1 MSYKTWR
8 NIEFSLNR
16 SSINRAIREIQACK
30 KQLAEAMNALV
41 RELAEQGAQVARMQ
55 VASFDAVDSGEL
67 EHSIYGYYDPESR
80 IGYVIA
86 GAAHAFYVEYGTGPV
101 GAENPHPEPERAGWQ
116 YAIGDHIFTTKTG
129 KVGWVYNA
137 GSNGV
142 FGFAELSGGKGWAFT
157 EGQPA
162 RPFMY
167 NTLVWL
173 EEAAEALG
181 RKILS

>member
-8 NIEFSLNR
+8 NIEMTLDRN
-16 SSINRAIREIQACK
+16 SINRAIREIRDCQR
-30 KQLAEAMNALV
+30 QLTEAMAELV
-41 RELAEQGAQVARMQ
+41 QKLAEQGAQVAKMQ
-55 VASFDAVDSGEL
+55 VAGFDAVDSGEL

-86 GAAHAFYVEYGTGPV
+86 GAAHAFYVEYGTGV
-101 GAENPHPEPERAGWQ
+101 IGQNSPHPEAAEAGWQ
-116 YAIGDHIFTTKTG
+116 YAIGGSIFTTKDG
-129 KVGWVYNA
+129 RVGWVYNK
-137 GSNGV
+137 SSDGV
-142 FGFAELSGGKGWAFT
+142 FSGEKNDWHFT
-157 EGQPA
+157 EGQPS

-181 RKILS
+181 RTILA